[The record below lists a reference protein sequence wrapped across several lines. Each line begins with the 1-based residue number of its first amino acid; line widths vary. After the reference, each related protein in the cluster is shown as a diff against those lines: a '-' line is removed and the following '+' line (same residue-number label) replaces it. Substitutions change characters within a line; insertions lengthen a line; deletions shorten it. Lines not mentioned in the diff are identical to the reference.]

1 MFFLVISI
9 IASLSIHSAPSPSP
23 PSSAVGYEPVAVIEL
38 FTSQGCSSCPP
49 ADQLLSETIAN
60 AIQKGQRIFAME
72 FHVDYWNR
80 LGWADPFSDAK
91 FSERQR
97 EYAEKLHPQSI
108 YTPQIIVNGS
118 REFVG
123 SDRGALQQALSK
135 ALKTAAAVTFKSLEA
150 EQQPGKNIHINYEL
164 AGDYAGCIVNFALIS
179 AHESTTI
186 KRGEN
191 GGRVLDN
198 ENVVRQL
205 VSAKAMAA
213 GAADFS
219 TAPIPSAAK
228 SSVIAFVQR
237 IADLSIVGAAAA
249 YVQ

>member
-1 MFFLVISI
+1 MLLLVVAL
-9 IASLSIHSAPSPSP
+9 IASLSGHSVSSP
-23 PSSAVGYEPVAVIEL
+23 PSFGSGYEPVAVIEL
-38 FTSQGCSSCPP
+38 FTSQGCSSCPA
-49 ADQLLSETIAN
+49 ADKLLSETIAN
-60 AIQKGQRIFAME
+60 ASQQHQRIFAME

-80 LGWADPFSDAK
+80 LGWSDPFSDAK

-97 EYAEKLHPQSI
+97 AYAEKLHPQSI

-123 SDRGALQQALSK
+123 SDRSALQQALSK
-135 ALKTAAAVTFKSLEA
+135 ALKTNAAVTFKSLKV
-150 EQQPGKNIHINYEL
+150 EQQPGKNIHISYEL
-164 AGDYAGCIVNFALIS
+164 AGDYADCLVNFALIS

-191 GGRVLDN
+191 GGRTLDN

-205 VSAKAMAA
+205 LSSKATAT
-213 GAADFS
+213 GEADFS
-219 TAPIPSAAK
+219 ASPLPSPAK

-237 IADLSIVGAAAA
+237 MTDLSIPGAAAA